1 MKKYTLVF
9 VSLTLITTLSLASCG
24 GMSPEIS
31 GAVPEPLQAME
42 EAAEDII
49 DYAPIGNWD
58 KIRTDV
64 TAMVDAW
71 QEYEAQAGSD
81 GASQELQDAMTAAL
95 EQLQIASQ
103 AKNAAATMQAS
114 NDVSAAV
121 IELFA
126 LYSPQIPAD
135 IGRLDVLERQVI
147 LDVAALDYEAA
158 TATFNTIKS
167 TWEKVKPTVMEHNG
181 ADVIAE
187 FEASLATQESA
198 LSAMD
203 NAALTNE
210 AKLAL
215 ELVDALEDVFR

>member
-1 MKKYTLVF
+1 MKKHALVF
-9 VSLTLITTLSLASCG
+9 VSLALMTTLSLTSCG
-24 GMSPEIS
+24 GTAPDIS
-31 GAVPEPLQAME
+31 GAVPKPLQTIE

-49 DYAPIGNWD
+49 DYAPSGNWD
-58 KIRTDV
+58 KVSADV
-64 TAMVDAW
+64 TDMVDAW
-71 QEYEAQAGSD
+71 QEYESQAGSA

-103 AKNAAATMQAS
+103 AKDPAATMQAS

-147 LDVAALDYEAA
+147 LDVAALDYDAA

-181 ADVIAE
+181 DDVIAE

-198 LSAMD
+198 LSARD
-203 NAALTNE
+203 DAALTNE